1 LFNGRTIMEEGEPR
15 WVSKRS
21 VAWDARL
28 CYRFVPM
35 KERKRLSRWVP
46 AVVIAGVLGIWVFGD
61 AVRPFGSI
69 PGRPAMVVLPSF
81 VVPWIGRATVAEGVL
96 SAPRN
101 LPPIRN
107 QFSYSLVDV
116 DGRSILR
123 TIPPFRDLPPVALVP
138 PGSHVFRVRVAPFS
152 RPVRSPLREEAFTT
166 TVERGKHY
174 VICSG
179 DAGMILTEVRLR

>member
-1 LFNGRTIMEEGEPR
+1 M
-15 WVSKRS
+15 
-21 VAWDARL
+21 
-28 CYRFVPM
+28 
-35 KERKRLSRWVP
+35 
-46 AVVIAGVLGIWVFGD
+46 VIAGVLGIWVFGD
-61 AVRPFGSI
+61 AVLTFGSV
-69 PGRPAMVVLPSF
+69 PGRPALVVLPSF

-116 DGRSILR
+116 DGRSIIR
-123 TIPPFRDLPPVALVP
+123 MISPFQDVPPVALVR
-138 PGSHVFRVRVAPFS
+138 PGSHTFRVRVVPFS
-152 RPVRSPLREEAFTT
+152 RPLRSPIHEEAFTA

-179 DAGMILTEVRLR
+179 DAGLILTEVRLR